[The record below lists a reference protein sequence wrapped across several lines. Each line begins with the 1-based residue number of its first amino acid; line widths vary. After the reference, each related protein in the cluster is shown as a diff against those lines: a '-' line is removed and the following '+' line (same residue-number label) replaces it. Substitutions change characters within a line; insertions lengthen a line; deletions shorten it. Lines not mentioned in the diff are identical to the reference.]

1 MDVAEEFISWQ
12 CGREVNDGSS
22 FHASQQQHRSWML
35 INSGNVIWSTRSML
49 TSFKLNLSYTYQ
61 SIIDILLST
70 FSARKAWN
78 LFPSKAAVL
87 CIHFLLAQFQA
98 CFMDFFL
105 FRLRIRLK
113 SSWISSAEG
122 AEKDELATNKNG
134 KKETETKWLIV
145 HENCS
150 IKVMT
155 HLSNLTH
162 IKINFSFP
170 RAQLLLL
177 DVEQKNVKR
186 KSFIIFLAELFSHRS
201 SRFLSSESN

>member
-12 CGREVNDGSS
+12 CGGRWMTVVL

-70 FSARKAWN
+70 FSACKAWN

-87 CIHFLLAQFQA
+87 CIHFFARSVSSMFYGFSSIPPTYSSEELLNF
-98 CFMDFFL
+98 
-105 FRLRIRLK
+105 
-113 SSWISSAEG
+113 ISRRKG

-134 KKETETKWLIV
+134 KK
-145 HENCS
+145 
-150 IKVMT
+150 
-155 HLSNLTH
+155 
-162 IKINFSFP
+162 
-170 RAQLLLL
+170 R
-177 DVEQKNVKR
+177 R
-186 KSFIIFLAELFSHRS
+186 KQ
-201 SRFLSSESN
+201 NDW